1 MSPDDL
7 VLTRQGLR
15 FRGRL
20 IPCVIGRGG
29 LVADKREGDGGTPIG
44 IHRITGLFY
53 RPDRINARALP
64 RWAQPI
70 GPRDLWCDAP
80 DHPEYNHRV
89 RAPFRASHEAMR
101 RADPMYD
108 LVLNTDWNF
117 PDAVAGKGSAIF
129 LHTWRRPG
137 YPTAGC
143 LAFSRRDMAFIATSV
158 APGTR
163 IVIRA

>member
-7 VLTRQGLR
+7 VLTKMGLR
-15 FRGRL
+15 FHGRL
-20 IPCVIGRGG
+20 IPCVIGRSG

-44 IHRITGLFY
+44 THRITGLFY
-53 RPDRINARALP
+53 RPDRITPRALP

-70 GPRDLWCDAP
+70 GLLDLWCDAP
-80 DHPEYNHRV
+80 DHPDYNQPV
-89 RAPFRASHEAMR
+89 RAPFPASHEKMR

-117 PDAVAGKGSAIF
+117 PEATPGKGSAIF

-143 LAFSRRDMAFIATSV
+143 LAFSRPDMAWIATRV
-158 APGTR
+158 QPGAR
-163 IVIRA
+163 IIICP

>member
-7 VLTRQGLR
+7 VLTKIGLR
-15 FRGRL
+15 FHGRL

-44 IHRITGLFY
+44 THRITGLFY
-53 RPDRINARALP
+53 RPDRINPRALP

-80 DHPEYNHRV
+80 DHADYNHLV
-89 RAPFRASHEAMR
+89 RAPFPASHEKMR

-117 PDAVAGKGSAIF
+117 PQAKPGKGSAIF

-143 LAFSRRDMAFIATSV
+143 LAFSRPDMAWIATRV
-158 APGTR
+158 QPGAR
-163 IVIRA
+163 IIIRP